1 MSAPQHVAVF
11 SSAGTSHT
19 VKDMDEFS
27 NLAVPVTL
35 MPIGASYQVWPD
47 PSPASMPANLGLSP
61 ASDAA
66 ARRGD
71 GPIGRRRAAI
81 DRP

>member
-47 PSPASMPANLGLSP
+47 PSPALHACQLG
-61 ASDAA
+61 
-66 ARRGD
+66 R
-71 GPIGRRRAAI
+71 
-81 DRP
+81 